1 MVVVISQGPLP
12 QPRGRTSPVL
22 CPSVVAAHSASVH
35 DLCRGKAGLYLRVK
49 LTWYILLLFQMKTNV
64 SVHTFVEELPATIL
78 WEAINVCALL
88 DFSMSSLVED
98 AKISMNAVLHKPHA
112 VTVVQTLKVA
122 TSVDVHLVT
131 SE

>member
-1 MVVVISQGPLP
+1 MEDTGA
-12 QPRGRTSPVL
+12 
-22 CPSVVAAHSASVH
+22 AAHKDISSITSGTNV
-35 DLCRGKAGLYLRVK
+35 L
-49 LTWYILLLFQMKTNV
+49 MKTNV
-64 SVHTFVEELPATIL
+64 SVHTFVEEHPATIL

-88 DFSMSSLVED
+88 DFSMSSLVEV

-112 VTVVQTLKVA
+112 VTAAQTLKVA